1 MSPSGS
7 DPRAVSAASNLTLDN
22 VGSRVPA
29 ETSEIRRIRWHLDHA
44 HRSLTAG
51 DTAAALVLVQDA
63 DALLA
68 DLEEAA

>member
-1 MSPSGS
+1 MKP
-7 DPRAVSAASNLTLDN
+7 ATEQLLDN

-29 ETSEIRRIRWHLDHA
+29 DNGDSGAEIRRVRWHLDHA